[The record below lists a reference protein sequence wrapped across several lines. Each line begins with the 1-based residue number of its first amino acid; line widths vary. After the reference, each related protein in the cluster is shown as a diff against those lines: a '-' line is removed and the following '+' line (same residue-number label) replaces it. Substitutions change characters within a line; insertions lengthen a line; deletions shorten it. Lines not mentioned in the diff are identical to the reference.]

1 MAVHTLPTKFAPAE
15 RLTRRRLEQQ
25 QRSLLAI
32 PLLRPLFDAV
42 PDIVL
47 ILNPQRQIVFANRAL
62 ENLTSQEQQAL
73 LGLRPGEAVD
83 CMHAFVTPGGC
94 GTTEFC
100 RSCGAV
106 QVVLAGLE
114 GHEAMEECRIT
125 LKNGDALE
133 LQVSA
138 TQLTFDGQQ
147 FAFCVLKDISDEK
160 RRRML
165 EHVFFHDILN
175 SAGALRGLA
184 GLLVQAPLS
193 DKNEIAGDVCTV
205 ADRMIDE
212 IKSQKLL
219 AAAEN
224 NELSIER
231 SPIQT
236 RAFLQELIHF
246 YQEHKASRERHI
258 ALEPHARDVTL
269 ETDRALLWRV
279 LGNMLKNALEAASPG
294 ETVTLGCRHGT
305 GQVELWV
312 HNPGEIPES
321 LRLQIFQRSFSTK
334 GAGRGLGTYSIKLLG
349 ERYLGGRVGFT
360 TSAAKGTTFRIRLPV
375 EESEI

>member
-1 MAVHTLPTKFAPAE
+1 MSVHTLPTKFAPAE

-25 QRSLLAI
+25 QRSLDTI
-32 PLLRPLFDAV
+32 PMLRPLFDAV

-47 ILNPQRQIVFANRAL
+47 ILNAQRQIVFANRAL
-62 ENLTSQEQQAL
+62 ENLTHQEQQAL

-83 CMHAFVTPGGC
+83 CTHAFSTPGGC
-94 GTTEFC
+94 GTTESC
-100 RSCGAV
+100 RTCGAV
-106 QVVLAGLE
+106 QAVLAGLE
-114 GHEAMEECRIT
+114 GYEAVEECRIA
-125 LKNGDALE
+125 LKNGDALD

-138 TQLTFDGQQ
+138 TPLTFDGQQ

-175 SAGALRGLA
+175 TAGALRGLA
-184 GLLVQAPLS
+184 GLLSRAPLA
-193 DKNEIAGDVCTV
+193 DKDEIAADVCTV

-224 NELSIER
+224 NELLIER

-236 RAFLQELIHF
+236 RHFLQELIHF
-246 YQEHKASRERHI
+246 YQEHKASRERLI
-258 ALEPHARDVTL
+258 TLEPHAHDVTV

-279 LGNMLKNALEAASPG
+279 LGNMLKNALEAAAPG

-312 HNPGEIPES
+312 HNPGEIPEAV
-321 LRLQIFQRSFSTK
+321 RLQIFQRSFSTK

-375 EESEI
+375 ED